1 MGANDGLLP
10 SVPAVPEDSVIIHIG
25 VHKTGTTAIQAA
37 LADSRSELETYGVR
51 YPGRRQAHHAAAI
64 AVIGKTW
71 GWTGKGGVQKDRESF
86 VRLGRQIAAHP
97 GRVIVSSEHW
107 CESPDE
113 VAQETVM
120 ALGASRVQVV
130 ITVRNVGNLLS
141 SSYQQYLKY
150 GLRARYEP
158 WLENLFAKDDGSR
171 MSPSFWLRNHHDV
184 VVERWAKAVG
194 PDRVTVVVLEDVQ
207 RQAMFVAF
215 AQLLGIPPEILTS
228 RMDLTSN
235 RSMTA
240 QEAELL
246 RRVNVGVKNEMTW
259 TQYERLVRYG
269 VARTIVE
276 GRDPAPGEPKIAT
289 PDWALDAAAERG
301 ARAAK
306 RIGELGVTVIG
317 SLDALAAR
325 IPSQPAID
333 PNAVTTLPMDVAVTA
348 IETLVLAAKGIPV
361 AEPPKAQG
369 WMRQVR
375 SLMHR
380 LRERVRA
387 VGTSTPSRGA
397 PSPSGATSPASVPS
411 GTSPTDTSSPQRS
424 SGSMSAQSST

>member
-1 MGANDGLLP
+1 MGSKDGLLP
-10 SVPAVPEDSVIIHIG
+10 PVPVAPEDAVVIHIG

-37 LADSRSELETYGVR
+37 LANSRSDLEKHGVR

-71 GWTGKGGVQKDRESF
+71 GWSGKGGVQKDRESF
-86 VRLGRQIAAHP
+86 ERLGRQIAAHP

-120 ALGASRVQVV
+120 ALGASRVQVA

-194 PDRVTVVVLEDVQ
+194 PDRVTVIVLEDVQ

-215 AQLLGIPPEILTS
+215 AQMLGIPQEILTS

-333 PNAVTTLPMDVAVTA
+333 PNAVTSLPMDVAVTA
-348 IETLVLAAKGIPV
+348 IETLVLAAKEIPV
-361 AEPPKAQG
+361 ATPPKAQG
-369 WMRQVR
+369 WIRGVR
-375 SLMHR
+375 SFVHR
-380 LRERVRA
+380 LRERARA
-387 VGTSTPSRGA
+387 MLGSTASAKAGRASSAGTA
-397 PSPSGATSPASVPS
+397 
-411 GTSPTDTSSPQRS
+411 SSPKRS
-424 SGSMSAQSST
+424 ADSMSAQSSP